1 MPKNKRPNRKPGV
14 KKTVKR
20 PTEEAAHGAPDE
32 AVNAKPIPKTYGS
45 PKSLS
50 SRVSPA
56 MTQRSARSR

>member
-14 KKTVKR
+14 KKPVKR
-20 PTEEAAHGAPDE
+20 PTEEALHGAPDE
-32 AVNAKPIPKTYGS
+32 AKKAKSIPKTYGS
-45 PKSLS
+45 PKSAG